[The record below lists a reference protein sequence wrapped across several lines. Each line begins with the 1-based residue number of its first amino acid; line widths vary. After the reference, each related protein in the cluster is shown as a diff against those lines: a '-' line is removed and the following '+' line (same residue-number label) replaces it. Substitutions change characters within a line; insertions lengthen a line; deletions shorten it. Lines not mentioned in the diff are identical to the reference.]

1 MHVSCQFERKASV
14 QPMGIEVC
22 HQLLSIFKSS
32 MLRLENHSQPL
43 ATRDSCNSARPVKL
57 RFHTCPEGFKM
68 KSGDVDHGGILGD
81 PETKQMWGTWGGAGW
96 IVRFVEKQ
104 TQKFDRN
111 SFNHPWIIHLHSG
124 IVESR
129 SMKRSCGDC
138 WEQWPGLLRQNLC
151 QLGPRQ
157 PLVTQAS

>member
-1 MHVSCQFERKASV
+1 MQPSHARLLPFEWKASV

-68 KSGDVDHGGILGD
+68 KSGDVDHGGILAN
-81 PETKQMWGTWGGAGW
+81 PETKQMWAPGEGL
-96 IVRFVEKQ
+96 VEWC
-104 TQKFDRN
+104 D
-111 SFNHPWIIHLHSG
+111 S
-124 IVESR
+124 
-129 SMKRSCGDC
+129 
-138 WEQWPGLLRQNLC
+138 
-151 QLGPRQ
+151 
-157 PLVTQAS
+157 